1 MTQEEKTLLNDYLV
15 EVAPYQPLVN
25 VLASRYGYMWDVD
38 ILLYH
43 NSEQTWRKTCAPEGT
58 FTTKVMG
65 KNSHRVVD
73 IYEIKPFL
81 RPMPKNVELTK
92 EEILENYY
100 DYLGLIEK
108 GLAKDGTDLYNR
120 CKYHHVEC

>member
-1 MTQEEKTLLNDYLV
+1 MTQEEKTLLNNYLV
-15 EVAPYQPLVN
+15 EAAPYQPLVN
-25 VLASRYGYMWDVD
+25 VLVSDYMWDVD
-38 ILLYH
+38 ILLYC
-43 NSEQTWRKTCAPEGT
+43 NSKETWRKTCAPEGT
-58 FTTKVMG
+58 FTTQVMG

-81 RPMPKNVELTK
+81 RPMPKDVELTK
-92 EEILENYY
+92 EEILENYF

>member
-15 EVAPYQPLVN
+15 EIAPYQPLVN
-25 VLASRYGYMWDVD
+25 VLVSDYMWDVD
-38 ILLYH
+38 ILLYR
-43 NSEQTWRKTCAPEGT
+43 NSKETWNKCCAHEGS
-58 FTTKVMG
+58 FSTKVMG

-73 IYEIKPFL
+73 IDEIKPFL

-108 GLAKDGTDLYNR
+108 GLAKDGTDLYKR
-120 CKYHHVEC
+120 CKYSRVEC

>member
-1 MTQEEKTLLNDYLV
+1 MTQEEKALLNDYLV

-25 VLASRYGYMWDVD
+25 VLVGYGYMWDVD
-38 ILLYH
+38 ILLYR
-43 NSEQTWRKTCAPEGT
+43 NSKETWHKCCAAEGT
-58 FTTKVMG
+58 FTTKVMC

-73 IYEIKPFL
+73 IDEIKPFL
-81 RPMPKNVELTK
+81 RPMPKDVELTK

-108 GLAKDGTDLYNR
+108 GLAKDGTDLYKR
-120 CKYHHVEC
+120 MRYSHVAC

>member
-1 MTQEEKTLLNDYLV
+1 MIQEEKTLLNDYLV
-15 EVAPYQPLVN
+15 EVAPYQPLVS
-25 VLASRYGYMWDVD
+25 VLVSDYMWDVD
-38 ILLYH
+38 ILLYR
-43 NSEQTWRKTCAPEGT
+43 NSKATWKKTCAHEGS

-65 KNSHRVVD
+65 KNSHRVVE

-81 RPMPKNVELTK
+81 RPMPKDVELTK

-108 GLAKDGTDLYNR
+108 GLAKNGTDLYKR
-120 CKYHHVEC
+120 CKYSRVEC

>member
-1 MTQEEKTLLNDYLV
+1 MTQEDKTLLNDYLV
-15 EVAPYQPLVN
+15 EVAPYQPLVK
-25 VLASRYGYMWDVD
+25 VLVSDYMWDVD
-38 ILLYH
+38 IILYR
-43 NSEQTWRKTCAPEGT
+43 NSKENWKKTCAPEGT

-100 DYLGLIEK
+100 
-108 GLAKDGTDLYNR
+108 A
-120 CKYHHVEC
+120 ECRKKF

>member
-1 MTQEEKTLLNDYLV
+1 MTQEDKTLLNDYLV

-25 VLASRYGYMWDVD
+25 VLVSDYMWDVD
-38 ILLYH
+38 IILYR
-43 NSEQTWRKTCAPEGT
+43 NSKENWKKTCAPEGT

-108 GLAKDGTDLYNR
+108 GLAKDGTDLYKR
-120 CKYHHVEC
+120 CKYSRVEC